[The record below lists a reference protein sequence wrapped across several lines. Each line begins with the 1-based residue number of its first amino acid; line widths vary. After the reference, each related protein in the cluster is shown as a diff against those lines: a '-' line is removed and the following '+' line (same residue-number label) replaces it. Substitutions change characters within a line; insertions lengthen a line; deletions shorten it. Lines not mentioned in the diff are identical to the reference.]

1 MDWKSI
7 AGKAASFGLP
17 ILSQVIGGAIEEVP
31 ILGSLVDGPQLVES
45 VGRLALSKALGV
57 ENTPEAVGMAIES
70 RPTSEVVSTLRNVQS
85 GLVDKWPALAGLATE
100 LAKASVSSQA
110 IEAEDRRD
118 VRTAA
123 TRWHETNNP
132 LGQQQRLLSVI
143 WVASF
148 FVILTGMFAANVFYP
163 EVKFNEV
170 IILLLGVVIGAVKEI
185 MNFFFGS
192 SAGSQSKDATIKQIT
207 ESSVP
212 PPTPPAPVVVSAPA
226 RNVKR

>member
-1 MDWKSI
+1 MDWKALGGKL
-7 AGKAASFGLP
+7 AGFGLP
-17 ILSQVIGGAIEEVP
+17 VLSAVIGGAIEEIPV
-31 ILGSLVDGPQLVES
+31 LGSLVDGPKLVES
-45 VGRLALSKALGV
+45 VGRKAIAAAFGV
-57 ENTPEAVGMAIES
+57 EATPEAINAAIET
-70 RPTSEVVSTLRNVQS
+70 RPTSEVVTTLQSVQT
-85 GLVDKWPALAGLATE
+85 GMVEKWPALANMVTE
-100 LAKASVSSQA
+100 LGRSSVASQS

-148 FVILTGMFAANVFYP
+148 FVILAGMFASNILYP
-163 EVKFNEV
+163 EIKFNEV

-212 PPTPPAPVVVSAPA
+212 PPVPVAPPAKPVVP
-226 RNVKR
+226 VKR